1 MKRILVLLL
10 TIALLACG
18 CGASD
23 GGDTASIT
31 TAQLD
36 QLFEENLY
44 CVRKL
49 FVLGTLPYADDP
61 VQGEHIYPVIS
72 DRFSTYAALED
83 YLHTVY
89 TDAEVARLL
98 DVDGEPIYTEVDGK
112 LCVDTHRIGGKPYTV
127 DWDGHTIEITARDE
141 RGCSFVVIGK
151 YVDEHTDA
159 DTEPAQYRAEGRAV
173 YEDGTL
179 LLEEMII

>member
-1 MKRILVLLL
+1 MKRVLALLMAMVLL
-10 TIALLACG
+10 TCG
-18 CGASD
+18 CGASE
-23 GGDTASIT
+23 GGDTAAIT
-31 TAQLD
+31 PAQLD
-36 QLFEENLY
+36 HLFEENLY

-72 DRFSTYAALED
+72 DRFSTYAALEN

-98 DVDGEPIYTEVDGK
+98 DADGEPIYTEVDGK
-112 LCVDTHRIGGKPYTV
+112 LCVDTHRIGGKAYAV
-127 DWDGHTIEITARDE
+127 DWDGHSIEITARDE
-141 RGCSFVVIGK
+141 NGCTFVVIGK
-151 YVDEHTDA
+151 YIDEHADA
-159 DTEPAQYRAEGRAV
+159 DAEPAQYHAEGRATF
-173 YEDGTL
+173 EDGAL